1 MEWCV
6 GNAEGRMTR
15 SRSDAHL
22 VLHSLRL
29 QGALSLLRHPDGSE
43 LCGVFVFV
51 FVFVFCILYFV
62 FCILYLYLY
71 CNRCCC
77 HAVLPSR
84 WAAAVRRCTGW
95 WRSKRLPHSRP
106 RHSGASS
113 ASSRSARRAPGSCAT
128 VGSAFS
134 PCPRTTLG
142 QSLAASSS
150 RARV

>member
-1 MEWCV
+1 
-6 GNAEGRMTR
+6 MTR

-71 CNRCCC
+71 
-77 HAVLPSR
+77 LY
-84 WAAAVRRCTGW
+84 
-95 WRSKRLPHSRP
+95 LYIY
-106 RHSGASS
+106 
-113 ASSRSARRAPGSCAT
+113 
-128 VGSAFS
+128 
-134 PCPRTTLG
+134 LY
-142 QSLAASSS
+142 L
-150 RARV
+150 